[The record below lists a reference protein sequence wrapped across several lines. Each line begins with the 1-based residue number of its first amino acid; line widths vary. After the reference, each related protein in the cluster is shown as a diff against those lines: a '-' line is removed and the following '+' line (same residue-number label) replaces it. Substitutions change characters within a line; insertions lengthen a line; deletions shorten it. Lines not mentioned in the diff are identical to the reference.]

1 MATIDKHQYVEY
13 HQEDRE
19 YCRSSG
25 PLNYKAIDIPP
36 IYTQNG
42 LGLVGAVATVLALVI
57 LLLPLTILST
67 ALHIG
72 VHDATIQAVV
82 KNRPDDTPI
91 LYILSPEDDPQNTT
105 AWGYLES
112 DQQEMIFQELTAD
125 TDYAIDY
132 YLEKEE
138 GLEWAADFR
147 FRTLAE
153 PEETTVPTIPTV
165 PTEPQIPTEPTELP
179 PPETTLPS
187 EPTVPTEPPTVPTE
201 PPKKPEPTK
210 PTPEPTKPTEPAKPA
225 PEPTKPT
232 EPTPAP
238 TKPTEPPTEPT
249 RPTEPSTPP
258 TTPTEP
264 PTEPT
269 TPTVPTVPTEPIS
282 QPQPMTADVTEAV
295 AMFNDNDAMI
305 GYRCTEVHTFTDV
318 PEGDHTIRVVQAGSA
333 LSGYTTQWSDGTL
346 TITFTGRVIS
356 PGGSL
361 TSTVEL
367 TCADGGQATSTQT
380 VTTPRL
386 TGLDLIV
393 TAQEGGNVRYD
404 MNGTLTQPSVGHVT
418 LELVLY
424 PDAYGASGISAA
436 QTSRSYVYS
445 NAASAFSQSDSL
457 TIARP
462 GLELTAQAAAYIHW
476 SLEQEPMAQTMTVTR
491 DYRIPDVSEL
501 RFENIYFESG
511 PNYAYDVAAKFANLS
526 GGTPVRAE
534 LYMEPYNWRWE
545 ENDGENLIVSLT
557 DLTID
562 DQGALWVRHSLDAE
576 TGVPYEA
583 MGHRWRI
590 VLTWIDSTGAERSSE
605 LTGSIEPPVGYYN
618 NLSGTLRLEN
628 GVYVYDYVFYTFIG
642 GNTNPGGVE
651 FRYAESDR
659 WTIESANATIDG
671 NLAKVTGRMTTD
683 RWAMP
688 NIDTYWVWTAEQNG
702 HLIYSGCESS
712 HGSQPSVGSLTATP
726 GDTGYTDVTDRFSF
740 RDSAHFPL
748 WGATVRVK
756 VTLAD
761 GTAVTLSP
769 GETDT
774 TGQVDVNWSD
784 GNSISVTVHQ
794 DAVQFGQACTAE
806 LIVDWFWED
815 SGDRAISTT
824 SINRCT
830 QVYTEGFGG

>member
-1 MATIDKHQYVEY
+1 MATNDKHQYVEY

-19 YCRSSG
+19 YCRRSG

-36 IYTQNG
+36 IYIQNG
-42 LGLVGAVATVLALVI
+42 LGLVGAAATVLALVI
-57 LLLPLTILST
+57 LLLPLAILST

-72 VHDATIQAVV
+72 VYDATIRAEV
-82 KNRPDDTPI
+82 KNRPKDTPI
-91 LYILSPEDDPQNTT
+91 LYILSPEDDPQNTV

-112 DQQEMIFQELTAD
+112 DRQELTFTELTAD

-132 YLEKEE
+132 YLEQEE
-138 GLEWAADFR
+138 GLQWAADFR

-153 PEETTVPTIPTV
+153 PEETTVPTV
-165 PTEPQIPTEPTELP
+165 PTEPPAPTEPTVAP
-179 PPETTLPS
+179 PPETTLPT
-187 EPTVPTEPPTVPTE
+187 EPTAPTEPVTVPTE
-201 PPKKPEPTK
+201 PPKQPDPPEPT
-210 PTPEPTKPTEPAKPA
+210 KPA

-232 EPTPAP
+232 QPPTKPTTPP
-238 TKPTEPPTEPT
+238 TKPTEPTA
-249 RPTEPSTPP
+249 PP
-258 TTPTEP
+258 TKPTDPP
-264 PTEPT
+264 PT
-269 TPTVPTVPTEPIS
+269 TVPTVPTEPS
-282 QPQPMTADVTEAV
+282 TPTTPPTEPTVPTEPVSEPEPLTVAVTEAFAV
-295 AMFNDNDAMI
+295 FGDNDDMV
-305 GYRCTEVHTFTDV
+305 GYRCTEVHTFTNV
-318 PEGDHTIRVVQAGSA
+318 PEGDHTVRVLQAGSEVSSHTA
-333 LSGYTTQWSDGTL
+333 RWNGGTL
-346 TITFTGRVIS
+346 TVTFTGRPIS
-356 PGGSL
+356 PGSSA
-361 TSTVEL
+361 TSKVEL
-367 TCADGGQATSTQT
+367 ICEDGGRAISTQT

-386 TGLDLIV
+386 TGLDMTV
-393 TAQEGGNVRYD
+393 TAQEGGTVLYD
-404 MNGTLTQPSVGHVT
+404 MSGSLTQPSVGQVS

-424 PDAYGASGISAA
+424 PDADGISGDS
-436 QTSRSYVYS
+436 TVEMGRSYIYS
-445 NAASAFSQSDSL
+445 NAASVFSQSDSL
-457 TIARP
+457 TIDRP
-462 GLELTAQAAAYIHW
+462 GLELTAQAAAYLHW
-476 SLEQEPMAQTMTVTR
+476 SLEREPMAQSLEVTKP
-491 DYRIPDVSEL
+491 YRIPDVSEL

-511 PNYAYDVAAKFANLS
+511 PNYAYDVAAKFANLN

-545 ENDGENLIVSLT
+545 ENDVENLIVTLT

-590 VLTWIDSTGAERSSE
+590 VLTWIDSTGAERSSK

-748 WGATVRVK
+748 WGASVRVM

>member
-36 IYTQNG
+36 VYMQNG
-42 LGLVGAVATVLALVI
+42 LGLVGAAATVLALVI
-57 LLLPLTILST
+57 LLLLPLTILST

-72 VHDATIQAVV
+72 VHDATVQAVV
-82 KNRPDDTPI
+82 KNRPEDTPI
-91 LYILSPEDDPQNTT
+91 LYILSPADDPQNTV

-112 DQQEMIFQELTAD
+112 DRQEMIFQELTAD

-132 YLEKEE
+132 YLETEA

-153 PEETTVPTIPTV
+153 PKETTIPTEPTV
-165 PTEPQIPTEPTELP
+165 PTEPQTPTEPTELP
-179 PPETTLPS
+179 PPETTVPS
-187 EPTVPTEPPTVPTE
+187 EPTEPTGPATEPTE
-201 PPKKPEPTK
+201 PPKKPD
-210 PTPEPTKPTEPAKPA
+210 PEPTKPA

-238 TKPTEPPTEPT
+238 TKPTEPT
-249 RPTEPSTPP
+249 TPP
-258 TTPTEP
+258 TKPTEP
-264 PTEPT
+264 PTQPT
-269 TPTVPTVPTEPIS
+269 TPTVPTVPTEPTVPTTPPTEPVS
-282 QPQPMTADVTEAV
+282 QPKPLAVDVTGAV
-295 AMFNDNDAMI
+295 AVFNDSDVLI

-318 PEGDHTIRVVQAGSA
+318 PEGEHTIRVVQAGSA
-333 LSGYTTQWSDGTL
+333 LSGYTAQWSDGTL

-367 TCADGGQATSTQT
+367 TCADGGQAASTQT
-380 VTTPRL
+380 VTTPKL
-386 TGLDLIV
+386 TGLDLTV

-404 MNGTLTQPSVGHVT
+404 MSGTLTQPSVGHVT
-418 LELVLY
+418 LELVLH
-424 PDAYGASGISAA
+424 PDADGASGDSTA
-436 QTSRSYVYS
+436 QMGRSYVYS

-476 SLEQEPMAQTMTVTR
+476 SLEQEPMAQQMEVTR
-491 DYRIPDVSEL
+491 NYRIPDVSEL

-534 LYMEPYNWRWE
+534 LYMEPYNWRWK
-545 ENDGENLIVSLT
+545 ENDGENLIATLT

-562 DQGALWVRHSLDAE
+562 EQGALLIRHSLDAD

-590 VLTWIDSTGAERSSE
+590 VLTWIDKNGNEKTSE

-712 HGSQPSVGSLTATP
+712 HGSQPSVESLTATP

-748 WGATVRVK
+748 WGASVRVM

-794 DAVQFGQACTAE
+794 DVVQFGQTCTAE